1 VVRRKRDDLFA
12 PVEEER
18 IGGNR
23 EYTNAQLNHLYEDRV
38 ELVLGAGMH
47 HVEL

>member
-1 VVRRKRDDLFA
+1 VVSRKRDDLFA

-23 EYTNAQLNHLYEDRV
+23 ECTNAQLDRPP
-38 ELVLGAGMH
+38 
-47 HVEL
+47 